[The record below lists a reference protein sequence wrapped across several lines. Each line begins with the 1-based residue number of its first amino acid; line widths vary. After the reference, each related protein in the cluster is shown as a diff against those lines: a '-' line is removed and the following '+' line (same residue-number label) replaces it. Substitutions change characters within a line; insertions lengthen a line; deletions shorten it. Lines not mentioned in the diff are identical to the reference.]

1 MKTAAQTEA
10 TADHNAQKP
19 IEGDCSFRT
28 NKQVDITC
36 IRHYAR
42 NPRRQTNPEYHRI
55 KDSIRA
61 EGLDQPLVITQEPGA
76 DDYVL
81 HAGGNTR
88 LRILKE
94 LYEETAEERYRQVD
108 CVIRPWSQESTV
120 LFAHLRENELRGGL
134 PFIDKALAVFE
145 AKSILEQE
153 LAVESLSQRQL
164 EELFRD
170 RGFSL
175 SHSMISKMG
184 YAVDVLWPAMPKAL
198 SAGLGRPQVE
208 KIRAL
213 ARVARELWCHLD
225 LGDEHLFDET
235 FGELCRRHDCAE
247 WDIQLLRTALENELA
262 VESEH
267 NQQVIHLALE
277 VQMAGKPFDHLFDR
291 ETTEPQENGRASA
304 AADSFDAGGQNA
316 TEEYPL
322 ESVESEIQPVDA
334 SGKDSVYSNVVDSET
349 AVIAS
354 KAEASDDVSELQ
366 SLRNRLWE
374 SASKLAE
381 HHGLG
386 DRVIGVPEL
395 GLGFLLCDVPPQD
408 LNDTL
413 DPEMLGLVSTLWWQL
428 AACSEITVAPVDRL
442 LPFLDE
448 ASILHRALTS
458 QDAGL
463 LFDSV
468 WTLDPGHLG
477 SQLWQQLNPPDW
489 QLLLHMI
496 ETYRTIKRYAHD
508 TGVELW
514 PTQGDAADVFE

>member
-1 MKTAAQTEA
+1 MNTYMKTEA
-10 TADHNAQKP
+10 TADQNTQRPTKA
-19 IEGDCSFRT
+19 DFSFQAS
-28 NKQVDITC
+28 KQVDVTC

-42 NPRRQTNPEYHRI
+42 NPRRHTNPEYQRI
-55 KDSIRA
+55 KASIRA

-76 DDYVL
+76 DGYVL

-94 LYEETAEERYRQVD
+94 LYEETAEERYRRVD

-164 EELFRD
+164 EELFRE

-184 YAVDVLWPAMPKAL
+184 YAVDTLWPVMPKAL

-213 ARVARELWCHLD
+213 ARAARELWCHLD
-225 LGDEHLFDET
+225 LGDENLFDEV

-247 WDIQLLRTALENELA
+247 WDNQLLRAALENELA

-267 NQQVIHLALE
+267 NQQIIHLALE
-277 VQMAGKPFDHLFDR
+277 AQLAGKPFDHLFDW

-304 AADSFDAGGQNA
+304 AAGSFETEDPNDP
-316 TEEYPL
+316 EEYSL
-322 ESVESEIQPVDA
+322 ESVESEIQPIDA

-349 AVIAS
+349 AVIDS

-366 SLRNRLWE
+366 SLRNQLWG

-428 AACSEITVAPVDRL
+428 AACSEITVAPVERL
-442 LPFLDE
+442 LPYLDE
-448 ASILHRALTS
+448 GSILHQALAS
-458 QDAGL
+458 QDARL

-477 SQLWQQLNPPDW
+477 SQLWQQLSPPDW

-508 TGVELW
+508 TGLELW
-514 PTQGDAADVFE
+514 LPQEEVADVFE